1 MKKKPENSEMRLH
14 RWFGTVFKEI
24 LTPLGLEVHTEYPV
38 MADPPEADI
47 VIIRKKTAE
56 WTPEQLGYLPD
67 GVRQSTAGHTIIE
80 FKHTESLSNDSFLKT
95 GTYRIFYRDHRKL
108 KDSDVRVFLA
118 SSKTPSRKIME
129 KYGYG
134 PSGTAGVYSSSS
146 PILNVITL
154 ISLNDLADE
163 PHNAICRLFASKK
176 KEKARALLRVIRSG
190 IGALPEAVTEFIVKF
205 ADLVFQRGGADMKEL
220 TSEERELFSR
230 VYHNIVVPNL
240 PLEERLKGIPVKE
253 VLKAFPA
260 KELLKAVPAKERL
273 KGLSPEELDEIENT
287 LRELRKAKKKK
298 LS

>member
-1 MKKKPENSEMRLH
+1 L
-14 RWFGTVFKEI
+14 
-24 LTPLGLEVHTEYPV
+24 
-38 MADPPEADI
+38 
-47 VIIRKKTAE
+47 
-56 WTPEQLGYLPD
+56 
-67 GVRQSTAGHTIIE
+67 E
-80 FKHTESLSNDSFLKT
+80 FKHTESLSDDSFFKT
-95 GTYRIFYRDHRKL
+95 GAYRVFYRIHRKL

-118 SSKTPSRKIME
+118 ASKTPARKIME

-134 PSGTAGVYSSSS
+134 PSGTAGVYRSSF
-146 PILNVITL
+146 PLLNVITL

-163 PHNAICRLFASKK
+163 PHNALCRLFASKK
-176 KEKARALLRVIRSG
+176 KEKARALLGVIRSG

-240 PLEERLKGIPVKE
+240 PLEERLKGIPVKDR
-253 VLKAFPA
+253 LKGIPA
-260 KELLKAVPAKERL
+260 KERLNGIPAKEWVEAIPAKEWMKAVPAKDRLDGISAKERL